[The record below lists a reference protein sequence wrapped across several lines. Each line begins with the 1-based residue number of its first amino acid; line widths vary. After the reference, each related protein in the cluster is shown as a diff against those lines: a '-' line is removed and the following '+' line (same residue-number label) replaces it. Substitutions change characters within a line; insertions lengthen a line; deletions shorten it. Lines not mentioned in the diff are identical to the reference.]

1 MSRLRL
7 LQRPAE
13 QVIAFRTA
21 TNSRRNFPKSDR
33 PHPLCEKIV
42 QTFSDNLEG
51 IGSSDNKLDSNSV
64 LASVAE
70 GLRGLGF
77 AAETGK
83 KRGEKIWMP
92 VLFTRN
98 GKVAK
103 AFEVDAFHEAEQF
116 VLEIEAGRAIDNN
129 QFLKDLFQA
138 CMMHDTEYFCVAVR
152 RDYRGKDDFAI
163 VVTFFETLYASRRL
177 HLPLKVILVIGY

>member
-1 MSRLRL
+1 MI
-7 LQRPAE
+7 E
-13 QVIAFRTA
+13 WIY
-21 TNSRRNFPKSDR
+21 FPKSDR

-42 QTFSDNLEG
+42 QTFSDNLQG
-51 IGSSDNKLDSNSV
+51 IGSAENKLDSNSV
-64 LASVAE
+64 LAAVAD
-70 GLRGLGF
+70 GLRALGF
-77 AAETGK
+77 TVETGK

-103 AFEVDAFHEAEQF
+103 AFEVDAFHQDERF

-152 RDYRGKDDFAI
+152 RDYRGKDDFGI

-177 HLPLKVILVIGY
+177 NLPLKGILVIGY